1 MDGNNRWSKKNDKN
15 LYEAYSSGAKRLLA
29 LSKYIFDNYDVYY
42 ISAFALSK
50 KNLKRS
56 TAIIKVLKKVLE
68 YFLNHENKLIK
79 RNFQIY
85 FKGDFS
91 FLDKRSINKIFSLE
105 DNNPNTK
112 KKLII
117 YINYSGKDDII
128 RSCNNHLQLNS
139 NQKITDTIIKS
150 NLYSKDIP
158 DPDILIRT
166 GGYQRISDFML
177 YQISFTELMFTKKL
191 WPDFSNAD
199 VEKFIKK
206 YYEIERKFGL

>member
-1 MDGNNRWSKKNDKN
+1 MDGNKRWSKKNDKN

-29 LSKYIFDNYDVYY
+29 LSKYIFDNYDVNY

-56 TAIIKVLKKVLE
+56 TTIIKALRKVLE

>member
-15 LYEAYSSGAKRLLA
+15 LYEAYSSGAKKLLA
-29 LSKYIFDNYDVYY
+29 LSKYIFDNYDVNY

-56 TAIIKVLKKVLE
+56 TAIIKVLKKVFE

>member
-1 MDGNNRWSKKNDKN
+1 MDGNNRWSKKNRKN
-15 LYEAYSSGAKRLLA
+15 PYDAYSSGAKKLLT
-29 LSKYIFDNYDVYY
+29 LSSYIFQNYEINY

-56 TAIIKVLKKVLE
+56 SPIIGALRKVFE
-68 YFLNHENKLIK
+68 YFLNQQNNLLN
-79 RNFQIY
+79 RSFQIS

-91 FLDKRSINKIFSLE
+91 FLDKKSIKKIYSLE
-105 DNNPNTK
+105 SNNPKSK

-128 RSCNNHLQLNS
+128 KSCNDYLHIHPNK
-139 NQKITDTIIKS
+139 KITDTIIKN
-150 NLYSKDIP
+150 NLYSKEIP

-177 YQISFTELMFTKKL
+177 FNISFTELFFLDKL
-191 WPDFSNAD
+191 WPDFNYSDLRKCIN
-199 VEKFIKK
+199 KFNL
-206 YYEIERKFGL
+206 IERKFGS

>member
-1 MDGNNRWSKKNDKN
+1 MDGNNRWSKKNNKKS
-15 LYEAYSSGAKRLLA
+15 YEAYSSGAKRLLK
-29 LSKYIFDNYDVYY
+29 LSSYIFENYEINY

-56 TAIIKVLKKVLE
+56 PAVIKTLRKVFE
-68 YFLNHENKLIK
+68 YFLNQQNNSLN

-91 FLDKRSINKIFSLE
+91 FLDKKSIEKIYSIE
-105 DNNPNTK
+105 NNNPKSK

-128 RSCNNHLQLNS
+128 NS
-139 NQKITDTIIKS
+139 FNSFLKFNPNIEITDLLIKE

-191 WPDFSNAD
+191 WPDLSNAD
-199 VEKFIKK
+199 LDRFIKN
-206 YYEIERKFGL
+206 YSAIERKFGL

>member
-1 MDGNNRWSKKNDKN
+1 MDGNNRWSKKNNKKS
-15 LYEAYSSGAKRLLA
+15 YEAYSSGAKRLLK
-29 LSKYIFDNYDVYY
+29 LSSYIFENYEINY

-56 TAIIKVLKKVLE
+56 PVIIKTLRKVFE
-68 YFLNHENKLIK
+68 YFLNQQNNSLN

-91 FLDKRSINKIFSLE
+91 FLDKKSIEKIYSLE
-105 DNNPNTK
+105 NNNPKSK

-128 RSCNNHLQLNS
+128 NSFNSFLKFNS
-139 NQKITDTIIKS
+139 NIEITDLRIKE

-191 WPDFSNAD
+191 WPDLSNAD
-199 VEKFIKK
+199 LDRFIKN
-206 YYEIERKFGL
+206 YSEIERKFGL